1 MSSDASLIEVRLVGA
16 DEYAELK
23 EVRLSALAYSDHLV
37 EHLTRESAAPLGFWR
52 DRAERGA
59 AGTTMVTFV
68 AAGESGFAAV
78 ADGFLSEDGGTVQ
91 IGGMWVSPALRRSGI
106 GRALLGAVCEWARE
120 RGAQRAGL
128 WVRATNGPARL
139 LYEREGFELAMRSN
153 ESGETGLRLER
164 RL

>member
-1 MSSDASLIEVRLVGA
+1 MSPECRPEPRLVTMSRMSSDASLIEVRLVGA

-37 EHLTRESAAPLGFWR
+37 EHLARESAAPLGFWR

-68 AAGESGFAAV
+68 AAGESGFAGV

-106 GRALLGAVCEWARE
+106 GRALLGAV
-120 RGAQRAGL
+120 
-128 WVRATNGPARL
+128 
-139 LYEREGFELAMRSN
+139 
-153 ESGETGLRLER
+153 
-164 RL
+164 